1 MAQKISI
8 VYPSKEGIPLKLS
21 NVIGERLRAYRT
33 QQGLSQEQLAERA
46 GKHTTY
52 IGQLERGEKNATIET
67 ISKVASAL
75 GVPLSKLFENISL
88 EDEREVD
95 IPSQCYRLI
104 QMQPAKDQ
112 KELLAILT
120 KMIDYKYK

>member
-1 MAQKISI
+1 M
-8 VYPSKEGIPLKLS
+8 KLS

-75 GVPLSKLFENISL
+75 GVPLSKLFENIPL
-88 EDEREVD
+88 GDDESMD
-95 IPSQCYRLI
+95 IPARCYALI
-104 QMQPAKDQ
+104 QMQPVKDQ
-112 KELLAILT
+112 EKLLQI
-120 KMIDYKYK
+120 INEIIQYKDL